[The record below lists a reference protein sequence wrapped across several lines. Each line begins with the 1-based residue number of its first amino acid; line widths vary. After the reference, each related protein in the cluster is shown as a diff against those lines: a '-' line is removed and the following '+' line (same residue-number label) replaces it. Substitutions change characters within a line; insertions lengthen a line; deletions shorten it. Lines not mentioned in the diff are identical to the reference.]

1 MPQLGES
8 ATKRKRKK
16 KDDSREVVSAYSPEG
31 EERKKATKRKNV
43 FYFVLSVVLTLA
55 LVGLF
60 AFFMLQE

>member
-43 FYFVLSVVLTLA
+43 LYFVLSVVLTLA

>member
-43 FYFVLSVVLTLA
+43 LYFVLSVVLTLA
-55 LVGLF
+55 LIGLF